1 LAVALAA
8 VSVLPD
14 LDVIA
19 FRLHIPYEHPLGH
32 RGFSHSLL
40 FAAFLAPLGAS
51 IFRWPKALVVKPWLM
66 LCVLFFAAC
75 ASHGVLD
82 ALTDAGLGI
91 GFFVPFSDERF
102 FLPWRPILT
111 SPLSIPAFFKGNGE
125 VILLNEFIW
134 VWVPMLLF
142 VASVKLGVATVRF
155 LRTRSNFYAA

>member
-1 LAVALAA
+1 LAAALAA

-19 FRLHIPYEHPLGH
+19 FGLQIPYEHALGH

-40 FAAFLAPLGAS
+40 FAVLLAPLGAA
-51 IFRWPKALVVKPWLM
+51 IFRRSAPLVGKPWLI
-66 LCVLFFAAC
+66 LLALFFAAC

-82 ALTDAGLGI
+82 ASTDAGLGI

-111 SPLSIPAFFKGNGE
+111 SPLGIRAFFDGNGGA
-125 VILLNEFIW
+125 ILFNEFVW
-134 VWVPMLLF
+134 VWVPMLLL
-142 VASVKLGVATVRF
+142 VASVKLGATTVRF
-155 LRTRSNFYAA
+155 LRARSDLYAA